1 MISGK
6 QLHGLKLL
14 DKNGIVLGVVQ
25 DLLADKQS
33 GIIKG
38 FIINLPGFISTV
50 AFLSGQDVLSM
61 DLSGMIVADKSCL
74 KRMSKAKQ
82 QDRSSLRM
90 GEIETAK
97 GYITDILLEPDRIS
111 AVEISQGVLNDI
123 RVGRQTIPWDEV

>member
-1 MISGK
+1 M
-6 QLHGLKLL
+6 
-14 DKNGIVLGVVQ
+14 
-25 DLLADKQS
+25 ADKQS

>member
-6 QLHGLKLL
+6 QLHGLKVL

-38 FIINLPGFISTV
+38 FIINLPGFISTL

-97 GYITDILLEPDRIS
+97 
-111 AVEISQGVLNDI
+111 
-123 RVGRQTIPWDEV
+123 

>member
-6 QLHGLKLL
+6 QLHGLKVL

-38 FIINLPGFISTV
+38 FIINLPGFIFTV